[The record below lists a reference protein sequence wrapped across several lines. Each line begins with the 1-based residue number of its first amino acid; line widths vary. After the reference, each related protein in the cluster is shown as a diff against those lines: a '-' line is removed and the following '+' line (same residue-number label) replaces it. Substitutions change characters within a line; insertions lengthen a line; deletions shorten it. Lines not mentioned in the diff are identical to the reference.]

1 MGLIVK
7 AMLQQLASL
16 DRAFHALADPS
27 RRAIVERLSS
37 GPTSVTEIAAPFEMS
52 LSAVLQHVKVLEES
66 GLIRTEKVG
75 RVRTCRIEPEA
86 LQSVERWVIERRTT
100 WERRLD
106 RLGATL
112 RTPKENENND
122 KEQK

>member
-1 MGLIVK
+1 
-7 AMLQQLASL
+7 MLQRSAHL
-16 DRAFHALADPS
+16 DQAFHALADPS

-75 RVRTCRIEPEA
+75 RVRTCRIDPEA
-86 LQSVERWVIERRTT
+86 LEGVERWVIERRTS

-106 RLGATL
+106 RLGTTL
-112 RTPKENENND
+112 RANKDKD
-122 KEQK
+122 KEKQ